1 MSRKPYPM
9 TDDFSIDTKRGMTL
23 PRLLLLLGEILLFAI
38 IAVMAT
44 SDFGLADGAKITAAY
59 LVAYLVPRIVLTRA
73 RASSTA
79 ARVVLLALTVL
90 LIYINYHR
98 LVGWVFFDD
107 FSLEMPN
114 LDGDGRGYYKWAL
127 NRYDGRV
134 PAAGMVFPG
143 FPLMMVALWKIFGL
157 SVVWPQAMNL
167 MFTLTAVVLT
177 GMTTRRLLSH
187 RVTVS
192 PAALLTGGMILCCL
206 LMYYFVMGTSIL
218 KEASIMLAM
227 SLAGFVIAAMEADD
241 QERHS
246 PRRDFVLFVV
256 ACILMGLVRTTYL
269 YFILLGLIVMTLS
282 HPRRDWRMSL
292 VMLGV
297 IVASLLGG
305 DALASYSFDRH
316 AEIAGG
322 GWNMQRFYV
331 ISESQQF
338 YHDLLNYYFLYPAW
352 HKALMLPL
360 TISVQF
366 IIPFPWCYYET
377 PTLLSTLGRMTYG
390 WYLIG
395 GISLFYFCYVSRRRN
410 SNMGLW
416 PWWAALAYAAIAYI
430 MAGSVAR
437 YVVPVQPLFIPVAMF
452 VLCRLWEGHWRKAFL
467 WWCVGY
473 VILLTATLLLCLEI
487 QQATFSKMLGTRS
500 LLHYLQGIPY

>member
-1 MSRKPYPM
+1 MSRKHNPM
-9 TDDFSIDTKRGMTL
+9 ADDFSTDMRRGTTL
-23 PRLLLLLGEILLFAI
+23 PRMLLLLGEVLLFAI

-44 SDFGLADGAKITAAY
+44 SGFGLADGAKITAAY
-59 LVAYLVPRIVLTRA
+59 LVAYLVPRTVLTRA
-73 RASSTA
+73 RGTSTS

-98 LVGWVFFDD
+98 LAGWVFFDD

-127 NRYDGRV
+127 NKYDGRV
-134 PAAGMVFPG
+134 PATGMAFPG
-143 FPLMMVALWKIFGL
+143 FPLMMLALWKVFGL

-167 MFTLTAVVLT
+167 MFTLTSVVLT

-187 RVTVS
+187 RVSVS
-192 PAALLTGGMILCCL
+192 PAALLTGGMLLCCL

-218 KEASIMLAM
+218 KEGSIMIAISM
-227 SLAGFVIAAMEADD
+227 AGFALAAMEADD
-241 QERHS
+241 LERHS
-246 PRRDFVLFVV
+246 QRRDFVLFVM
-256 ACILMGLVRTTYL
+256 ACALLAMVRTTYL
-269 YFILLGLIVMTLS
+269 YFVLLGLIMMTLS
-282 HPRRDWRMSL
+282 HPRRDWRMS
-292 VMLGV
+292 VIMLGV
-297 IVASLLGG
+297 IVAALLGG
-305 DALASYSFDRH
+305 NALAAYSFDRH

-331 ISESQQF
+331 TGESAQF
-338 YHDLLNYYFLYPAW
+338 YHDMLNYYFLYSVW

-360 TISVQF
+360 TMSVQF

-377 PTLLSTLGRMTYG
+377 PTLLNTLGRLTYG
-390 WYLIG
+390 WYIIG
-395 GISLFYFCYVSRRRN
+395 GFSLFYFCCVSWRRD
-410 SNMGLW
+410 SNMGWW

-430 MAGSVAR
+430 TAGSVAR

-452 VLCRLWEGHWRKAFL
+452 VLCRLWEGQWRKAFL
-467 WWCVGY
+467 WWCVGF
-473 VILLTATLLLCLEI
+473 VILLTVALLFCLEI